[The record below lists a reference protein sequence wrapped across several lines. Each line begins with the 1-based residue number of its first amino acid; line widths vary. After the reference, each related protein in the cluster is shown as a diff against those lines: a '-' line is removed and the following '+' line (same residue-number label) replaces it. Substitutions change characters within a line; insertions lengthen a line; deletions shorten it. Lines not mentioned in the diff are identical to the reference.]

1 MIVVVVDVVVCC
13 DPRRRC
19 RQARKRTSCSHRF
32 VEDAFVEKKPKEKKS
47 EVKKPA
53 KKQKKK
59 AEKKKTVKA
68 APKKEKK
75 EEKVSI
81 VPVFEAPLAIPVLD
95 EKKIDVVHTIR
106 RNALEIKKAEEQEE
120 KKKIE
125 QEKEWEIP
133 AFLRRV
139 KFNK

>member
-1 MIVVVVDVVVCC
+1 M
-13 DPRRRC
+13 
-19 RQARKRTSCSHRF
+19 
-32 VEDAFVEKKPKEKKS
+32 EKKPKEKKS